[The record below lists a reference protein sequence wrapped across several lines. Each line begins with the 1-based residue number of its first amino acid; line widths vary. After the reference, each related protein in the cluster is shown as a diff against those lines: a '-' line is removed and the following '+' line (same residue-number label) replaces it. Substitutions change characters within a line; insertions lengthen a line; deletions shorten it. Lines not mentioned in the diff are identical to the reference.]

1 MRTTESLL
9 KGHLGPNFRLQD
21 EGVPSWSMC
30 LGAVFPPLYTLLTF
44 FWKPLTCSF
53 KVTLSLSFLLPF
65 HQLQAV
71 LISEK
76 FSSTRTVSSE
86 LSPTAKSEVQ
96 LHSGT
101 RMGVQSWWFESPE
114 ISETRLNC
122 KCFLRRGLCP
132 GLFLWLKTVQMSWL
146 C

>member
-1 MRTTESLL
+1 MRTMESWL

-21 EGVPSWSMC
+21 EGVPSWSVC
-30 LGAVFPPLYTLLTF
+30 LGAVFSPLYTLLIF
-44 FWKPLTCSF
+44 FWKLLICSF
-53 KVTLSLSFLLPF
+53 KVTSSLLFLLPF

-86 LSPTAKSEVQ
+86 LSPTAKSEVEI
-96 LHSGT
+96 HSGT
-101 RMGVQSWWFESPE
+101 RVGAQSWWFESPE

-122 KCFLRRGLCP
+122 RCFLGRGLCP
-132 GLFLWLKTVQMSWL
+132 GLFLWLITVQMSWS